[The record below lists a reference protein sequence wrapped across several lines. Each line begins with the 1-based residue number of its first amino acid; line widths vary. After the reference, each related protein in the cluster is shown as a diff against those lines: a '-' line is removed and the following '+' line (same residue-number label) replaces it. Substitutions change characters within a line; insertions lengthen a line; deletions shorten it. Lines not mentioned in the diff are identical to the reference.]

1 LENQEILR
9 LENIAKSFASNH
21 VLKDVNFSLQIGE
34 IRALVGENGAGKSTM
49 VKIIAGAS
57 MPNNGTIFIAGK
69 QVILDSPKDGLNAGI
84 TVIYQELDL
93 LPEMTV
99 MENIFLGIELKTRR
113 NTLDK
118 KAMADIV
125 DKYFVE
131 MHLEIDKLAKVGS
144 LPIAKQQMVAI
155 TKAVVHNAKVL
166 IMDEPSSSLT
176 SKEQEILF
184 DQIRRLKKKQVA
196 VIYISHR
203 IEEIFEICDSVTI
216 MLDGRLVVTRNVRDI
231 KREEII
237 ELMIGKKV
245 SEKRLNYRDTY
256 DAPTILEVKDL
267 SFNKILNSVAFKVK
281 RGEIFGIIGLIGS
294 GSIDLGK
301 ILYGIK
307 KPTTGKIMMNG
318 KVLNMNCPADALGN
332 SISYVPDERRAQ
344 GLFMELNV
352 EINAVITSLRKF
364 MKNEFLGVLDYK
376 GLDNAFMSYV
386 DRFGIKIVNKKQKIQ
401 FLSGGNQQKILLAR
415 VLVRDSEII
424 ILSCPTKGIDVG
436 SKFEIYQILLDCI
449 KQGKTVIVISQEIP
463 ELVQICDR
471 ILMLK
476 RGQVYM
482 EYEGSEISEAVIYN
496 DLLSI

>member
-1 LENQEILR
+1 
-9 LENIAKSFASNH
+9 
-21 VLKDVNFSLQIGE
+21 
-34 IRALVGENGAGKSTM
+34 
-49 VKIIAGAS
+49 
-57 MPNNGTIFIAGK
+57 
-69 QVILDSPKDGLNAGI
+69 
-84 TVIYQELDL
+84 
-93 LPEMTV
+93 
-99 MENIFLGIELKTRR
+99 
-113 NTLDK
+113 
-118 KAMADIV
+118 
-125 DKYFVE
+125 
-131 MHLEIDKLAKVGS
+131 
-144 LPIAKQQMVAI
+144 
-155 TKAVVHNAKVL
+155 
-166 IMDEPSSSLT
+166 
-176 SKEQEILF
+176 
-184 DQIRRLKKKQVA
+184 
-196 VIYISHR
+196 
-203 IEEIFEICDSVTI
+203 
-216 MLDGRLVVTRNVRDI
+216 
-231 KREEII
+231 
-237 ELMIGKKV
+237 
-245 SEKRLNYRDTY
+245 
-256 DAPTILEVKDL
+256 
-267 SFNKILNSVAFKVK
+267 
-281 RGEIFGIIGLIGS
+281 
-294 GSIDLGK
+294 
-301 ILYGIK
+301 
-307 KPTTGKIMMNG
+307 MMNG

>member
-1 LENQEILR
+1 MENQEILR

-184 DQIRRLKKKQVA
+184 DQIRSLKKKQVA